1 VSASLPAAKATG
13 NMSLRPH
20 SVVHSIIYEA
30 NKKRA
35 AGVRVIDA
43 RTHEVTEYF
52 AKIIFLNAGTINST
66 LILFNSTSPQFPDG
80 LGNTND
86 VLGRYLMDHNY
97 RAHMGGEHDGFQ
109 EQYYYGRRPTGIYI
123 PRFRNVGDDVQKDF
137 IRGFAIAAG
146 GSRGSGTDYDAPIGA
161 ELKEQLSEAGP
172 WNMWMTGMGEC
183 LPYAE
188 NRITINKD
196 KKDAWGMPTVEI
208 DCEYKQNEISM
219 LKDIMTTG
227 SEMLEKAGFKNIY
240 ASDGKSAP
248 GLGIHEMGTAR
259 MGKDPKT
266 SILNASNQI
275 WDVQNV
281 FVTDGSCMASNAC
294 QNPSITYMALT
305 ARAADYAVSE
315 LKRGNI

>member
-1 VSASLPAAKATG
+1 
-13 NMSLRPH
+13 
-20 SVVHSIIYEA
+20 
-30 NKKRA
+30 
-35 AGVRVIDA
+35 
-43 RTHEVTEYF
+43 
-52 AKIIFLNAGTINST
+52 
-66 LILFNSTSPQFPDG
+66 
-80 LGNTND
+80 
-86 VLGRYLMDHNY
+86 
-97 RAHMGGEHDGFQ
+97 
-109 EQYYYGRRPTGIYI
+109 
-123 PRFRNVGDDVQKDF
+123 
-137 IRGFAIAAG
+137 
-146 GSRGSGTDYDAPIGA
+146 
-161 ELKEQLSEAGP
+161 
-172 WNMWMTGMGEC
+172 MWMTGMGEC